1 MPTTTVT
8 TAPNVA
14 AIANLV
20 MDQGS
25 TFSTVITVYQ
35 NDSILD
41 LAGYSAAAQIRKSY
55 SSSSSTSFTTAIDST
70 TSTGKI
76 TLSLTSAQTAAL
88 EEGRYVY
95 DVIVSSGNTFYRL
108 VDGNILVQP
117 GISSISA
124 L

>member
-1 MPTTTVT
+1 MPTTTLT

-14 AIANLV
+14 AIANLT
-20 MDQGS
+20 MDQGA

-55 SSSSSTSFTTAIDST
+55 SSSSSTSFTTAIDSDT
-70 TSTGKI
+70 TTGKI
-76 TLSLTSAQTAAL
+76 TLSLTSTQTAAL

-95 DVIVSSGNTFYRL
+95 DVEITASDSTVTRPIQGTVTVRPNVTR
-108 VDGNILVQP
+108 
-117 GISSISA
+117 
-124 L
+124 

>member
-1 MPTTTVT
+1 MPTTTIT

-14 AIANLV
+14 AIANLT
-20 MDQGS
+20 MDQGA

-41 LAGYSAAAQIRKSY
+41 LAGYSAAAQVRKSY
-55 SSSSSTSFTTAIDST
+55 SSSSSTAFTTAIDST

-95 DVIVSSGNTFYRL
+95 DVEVTSTDSTVTRVLQGTVTVSPNATR
-108 VDGNILVQP
+108 
-117 GISSISA
+117 
-124 L
+124 

>member
-14 AIANLV
+14 AIANLT
-20 MDQGS
+20 MDQGA

-41 LAGYSAAAQIRKSY
+41 LSGYSAAAQIRKSY
-55 SSSSSTSFTTAIDST
+55 SSSSSTSFTTAIDSDT
-70 TSTGKI
+70 TTGKI
-76 TLSLTSAQTAAL
+76 TLSLTSTQTAAL

-95 DVIVSSGNTFYRL
+95 DVEITASDSTITRPIQGIVTVRPNVTRQS
-108 VDGNILVQP
+108 
-117 GISSISA
+117 
-124 L
+124 

>member
-41 LAGYSAAAQIRKSY
+41 LSGYSAAAQIRKSY
-55 SSSSSTSFTTAIDST
+55 SSRYPIALL
-70 TSTGKI
+70 
-76 TLSLTSAQTAAL
+76 TLLRKL
-88 EEGRYVY
+88 K
-95 DVIVSSGNTFYRL
+95 
-108 VDGNILVQP
+108 
-117 GISSISA
+117 
-124 L
+124 

>member
-1 MPTTTVT
+1 MPTTTIT

-14 AIANLV
+14 AIAKLT

-25 TFSTVITVYQ
+25 TFSTVITVQQ

-41 LAGYSAAAQIRKSY
+41 LDGYSAAAQIRKSY

-70 TSTGKI
+70 TSSGKI

-95 DVIVSSGNTFYRL
+95 DVAITASDSTITRPIQGTVTVRPNVTR
-108 VDGNILVQP
+108 
-117 GISSISA
+117 
-124 L
+124 

>member
-14 AIANLV
+14 AIANLT
-20 MDQGS
+20 MDQGA

-35 NDSILD
+35 DDSILD
-41 LAGYSAAAQIRKSY
+41 LAGHTAAAQIRKSY

-76 TLSLTSAQTAAL
+76 TLSLTSTQTAAL

-95 DVIVSSGNTFYRL
+95 DLEITKTADSTVTRPIQGTVTVRPNVTR
-108 VDGNILVQP
+108 
-117 GISSISA
+117 
-124 L
+124 

>member
-14 AIANLV
+14 AIANLT
-20 MDQGS
+20 MDQGA

-35 NDSILD
+35 DDNILD
-41 LAGYSAAAQIRKSY
+41 LAGHTAAAQIRKSY

-76 TLSLTSAQTAAL
+76 TLSLTSTQTAAL

-95 DVIVSSGNTFYRL
+95 DLEITKTADSTVTRPIQGTVTVRPNVTR
-108 VDGNILVQP
+108 
-117 GISSISA
+117 
-124 L
+124 

>member
-14 AIANLV
+14 AIANLT
-20 MDQGS
+20 MDQGA

-41 LAGYSAAAQIRKSY
+41 LSGYSAAAQIRKSY
-55 SSSSSTSFTTAIDST
+55 SSSSSTSFTTAIDSDT
-70 TSTGKI
+70 TTGKI
-76 TLSLTSAQTAAL
+76 TLSLTSTQTAAL

-95 DVIVSSGNTFYRL
+95 DLEILQTSSSTITRVIEGIINVRPQVS
-108 VDGNILVQP
+108 I
-117 GISSISA
+117 
-124 L
+124 